1 VIDHVDLN
9 TRHETQEKI
18 SKHTYETNAIMQ
30 SAKNKPIILFNKI
43 LLSQVPLF
51 LVITVS
57 HNTLYAEEAFMSKTS
72 LIRPDALIEL
82 RQTDA
87 GP

>member
-1 VIDHVDLN
+1 M
-9 TRHETQEKI
+9 
-18 SKHTYETNAIMQ
+18 KHKKKSVSTHTKQMQ
-30 SAKNKPIILFNKI
+30 LCNLQKNKPIILFNKI

-57 HNTLYAEEAFMSKTS
+57 HNTVFVEEAFMSKTS